1 MRDTISPLFFFF
13 LFFSFFQGDFK
24 TWLYEQRK
32 PKEQFTTH
40 FFFGEQGY
48 KGNSPHTLSLSRV
61 RRDSKYGRSSVGSG
75 CAAQDEVIGV
85 YICSTATSQKDMG
98 SNSDFAIDS
107 DLQQLLDS
115 NSDFATEQNSRSN
128 QSEVVLR
135 LNNTKRVYDK
145 VQLWWKVTKLE
156 TLKAKTK
163 TSNSTQTDA
172 TEDSTSPN

>member
-40 FFFGEQGY
+40 FFLESRGI
-48 KGNSPHTLSLSRV
+48 KVIHHTLSLSRV
-61 RRDSKYGRSSVGSG
+61 CRDSKYGRSSVGSG

-98 SNSDFAIDS
+98 SNSDFVIDS

-128 QSEVVLR
+128 RSEVVLR

-145 VQLWWKVTKLE
+145 VQQWWKVTKLE